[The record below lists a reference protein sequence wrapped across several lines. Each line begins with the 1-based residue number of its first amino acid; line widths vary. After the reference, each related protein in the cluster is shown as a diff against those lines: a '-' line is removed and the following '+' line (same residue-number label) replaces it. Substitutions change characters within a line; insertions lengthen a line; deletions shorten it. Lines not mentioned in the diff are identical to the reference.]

1 VSGVYWHPVAPAD
14 VPAWWRDQP
23 LTPEQIDA
31 MHEQYAKE
39 QIASAQ
45 SEAAFA
51 ANVKEFNR
59 E

>member
-23 LTPEQIDA
+23 LTPDQIDA
-31 MHEQYAKE
+31 MREEYERE
-39 QIASAQ
+39 QIASEQ

-51 ANVKEFNR
+51 ANVQEHSK
-59 E
+59 